1 MTASVASLSS
11 LAPHNL
17 VRSLYKT
24 MATSLDDAML
34 GPSMLDIMYTSLS
47 RQLSDVSGLVG
58 VGGDDIIDM
67 LPQALKP
74 GWAKDP
80 NTPAPSLP
88 LAGSSDETAV
98 SIFTAPIC
106 DLFVELFDLKE
117 NKNNWLRRQA
127 IVVILQQLLGSTIER
142 KVRDTF
148 YGSLHSDAIDKAL
161 LGFQEMLFPDGERK
175 AAAEPRTDAE
185 KHDTKIRASKKL
197 GMLIPDVA
205 ANMIG
210 RGNARRGAR
219 RVFGALQDKRL
230 NQQLVLSI
238 LDEIFDVLFPATE

>member
-1 MTASVASLSS
+1 MTAASN

-34 GPSMLDIMYTSLS
+34 GPSMLDLMYTSLS

-58 VGGDDIIDM
+58 VGGEDLMDM
-67 LPQALKP
+67 LPQALKSS
-74 GWAKDP
+74 WAKDW
-80 NTPAPSLP
+80 TDPSSSS
-88 LAGSSDETAV
+88 LAQQGGEETAV

-142 KVRDTF
+142 KVRDTLR
-148 YGSLHSDAIDKAL
+148 GSLQSDNIDKAL
-161 LGFQEMLFPDGERK
+161 LSFQEMLFPDGERRPPS
-175 AAAEPRTDAE
+175 EPRTEAE
-185 KHDTKIRASKKL
+185 KHETKIGASKKL

-230 NQQLVLSI
+230 NQQLI
-238 LDEIFDVLFPATE
+238 LCVFDEIFDLLFPADG

>member
-1 MTASVASLSS
+1 
-11 LAPHNL
+11 
-17 VRSLYKT
+17 

-34 GPSMLDIMYTSLS
+34 GPSMLDLMYTSLS
-47 RQLSDVSGLVG
+47 RQLSDVTGLVG
-58 VGGDDIIDM
+58 VGGEDLMDM
-67 LPQALKP
+67 LPQALTS
-74 GWAKDP
+74 GWAKDSTKP
-80 NTPAPSLP
+80 QTSTSMAQGP
-88 LAGSSDETAV
+88 GDETAI

-148 YGSLHSDAIDKAL
+148 RGSLRSDNIDQAL
-161 LGFQEMLFPDGERK
+161 LGFQEMLFPDGERRPPS
-175 AAAEPRTDAE
+175 EPRTEAE
-185 KHDTKIRASKKL
+185 KHETKIGASKKV
-197 GMLIPDVA
+197 GQLIPDVA

-219 RVFGALQDKRL
+219 RVFGALQDRRL
-230 NQQLVLSI
+230 NQQLVLGI
-238 LDEIFDVLFPATE
+238 LDEIFDVLFPATA

>member
-1 MTASVASLSS
+1 MT
-11 LAPHNL
+11 
-17 VRSLYKT
+17 
-24 MATSLDDAML
+24 TSLDDAML
-34 GPSMLDIMYTSLS
+34 GPSMLDLMYTSLS
-47 RQLSDVSGLVG
+47 RQLSDVTGLVG
-58 VGGDDIIDM
+58 VGGDELIDM
-67 LPQALKP
+67 LPQALKS
-74 GWAKDP
+74 GRAKDSSLASG
-80 NTPAPSLP
+80 TALPAP
-88 LAGSSDETAV
+88 GSSDETAV

-148 YGSLHSDAIDKAL
+148 RGSLQSASIDKAL

-175 AAAEPRTDAE
+175 PPSELRTEAE
-185 KHDTKIRASKKL
+185 KHETKIGASRKL
-197 GMLIPDVA
+197 GTLIPEVA

-219 RVFGALQDKRL
+219 RVFGALQDRRL
-230 NQQLVLSI
+230 NQQLVLCV
-238 LDEIFDVLFPATE
+238 LDEIFDVLFPAIG

>member
-1 MTASVASLSS
+1 
-11 LAPHNL
+11 
-17 VRSLYKT
+17 

-47 RQLSDVSGLVG
+47 RQLSDVTGLVG
-58 VGGDDIIDM
+58 VGGEDLMDM
-67 LPQALKP
+67 LPQALTS
-74 GWAKDP
+74 GWAKESTKVA
-80 NTPAPSLP
+80 NSTLP
-88 LAGSSDETAV
+88 VQGSGDETAV

-142 KVRDTF
+142 KVRDTLR
-148 YGSLHSDAIDKAL
+148 GSLQSDGIDKAL
-161 LGFQEMLFPDGERK
+161 LGFQEMLFPDGERRPPS
-175 AAAEPRTDAE
+175 EPRTEAE
-185 KHDTKIRASKKL
+185 KHETKIGASKKL

-205 ANMIG
+205 ASMIG

-219 RVFGALQDKRL
+219 RVCSALQDRRL
-230 NQQLVLSI
+230 NQQLILGI
-238 LDEIFDVLFPATE
+238 LDEIFDVLFPATG

>member
-1 MTASVASLSS
+1 
-11 LAPHNL
+11 
-17 VRSLYKT
+17 

-34 GPSMLDIMYTSLS
+34 GPSMLDLMYTSLS
-47 RQLSDVSGLVG
+47 RQLSDVTGLVG

-67 LPQALKP
+67 LPQALKA
-74 GWAKDP
+74 GWARES
-80 NTPAPSLP
+80 TGPATSIPVQ
-88 LAGSSDETAV
+88 GTGEETAV

-148 YGSLHSDAIDKAL
+148 RNSIHGEAIDNAL
-161 LGFQEMLFPDGERK
+161 LGFQEMLFPEGERK
-175 AAAEPRTDAE
+175 PPTEPRAEGE
-185 KHDTKIRASKKL
+185 KHDSKIRASKKL

-210 RGNARRGAR
+210 RSNARRGAR

-230 NQQLVLSI
+230 NQQLVLSV
-238 LDEIFDVLFPATE
+238 LDEIFDVLFPATG

>member
-1 MTASVASLSS
+1 
-11 LAPHNL
+11 
-17 VRSLYKT
+17 
-24 MATSLDDAML
+24 
-34 GPSMLDIMYTSLS
+34 
-47 RQLSDVSGLVG
+47 
-58 VGGDDIIDM
+58 M
-67 LPQALKP
+67 LPQALKSS
-74 GWAKDP
+74 WAKDWTDP
-80 NTPAPSLP
+80 SSSSLP
-88 LAGSSDETAV
+88 QQGGEETAV

-142 KVRDTF
+142 KVRDTLR
-148 YGSLHSDAIDKAL
+148 GSLQSDNIDKAL
-161 LGFQEMLFPDGERK
+161 LSFQEMLFPDGERRPPS
-175 AAAEPRTDAE
+175 EPRTEAE
-185 KHDTKIRASKKL
+185 KHETKIGASKKL

-230 NQQLVLSI
+230 NQQLI
-238 LDEIFDVLFPATE
+238 LCVFDEIFDLLFPADG

>member
-1 MTASVASLSS
+1 
-11 LAPHNL
+11 
-17 VRSLYKT
+17 

-47 RQLSDVSGLVG
+47 RQLSDVTGLVG
-58 VGGDDIIDM
+58 VGGEDLMDM
-67 LPQALKP
+67 LPQALTS
-74 GWAKDP
+74 GWAKESTKVA
-80 NTPAPSLP
+80 NSTLP
-88 LAGSSDETAV
+88 VQESGDETAV

-142 KVRDTF
+142 KVRDTLR
-148 YGSLHSDAIDKAL
+148 GSLQSDSVDKAL
-161 LGFQEMLFPDGERK
+161 LGFQEMLFPDGERRPPS
-175 AAAEPRTDAE
+175 EPRTEAE
-185 KHDTKIRASKKL
+185 KHETQIGASKKL

-219 RVFGALQDKRL
+219 RVFSALQDRRL
-230 NQQLVLSI
+230 NQQLILGI
-238 LDEIFDVLFPATE
+238 LDEIFDVLFPVTG

>member
-1 MTASVASLSS
+1 
-11 LAPHNL
+11 
-17 VRSLYKT
+17 

-34 GPSMLDIMYTSLS
+34 GPSMLDLMYTSLS
-47 RQLSDVSGLVG
+47 RQLSDVTGLVG
-58 VGGDDIIDM
+58 VGGDDLMDM
-67 LPQALKP
+67 LPQALKS
-74 GWAKDP
+74 GWVKDSIIAP
-80 NTPAPSLP
+80 NTSPAQG
-88 LAGSSDETAV
+88 AVDETAV

-106 DLFVELFDLKE
+106 DMFVELFDLKE

-148 YGSLHSDAIDKAL
+148 RGSLQSDSIDRAL

-175 AAAEPRTDAE
+175 PPSETRTEAE
-185 KHDTKIRASKKL
+185 KHETKVGASKKL

-210 RGNARRGAR
+210 RSNARRGAR

-230 NQQLVLSI
+230 NQQLILSV
-238 LDEIFDVLFPATE
+238 LDEIFDVLFPAAI